1 MCVWER
7 SGGRG
12 DGRGWE
18 RREGEGKRGKGGEGG
33 RGTNKQT
40 NKQERM
46 LEDPELGGEGKKKSV
61 SQLKQSKCVLLLSG
75 RGLCG

>member
-1 MCVWER
+1 M
-7 SGGRG
+7 GG
-12 DGRGWE
+12 DGRGGRE
-18 RREGEGKRGKGGEGG
+18 RGREGREVWGGEG
-33 RGTNKQT
+33 QT

>member
-1 MCVWER
+1 M
-7 SGGRG
+7 
-12 DGRGWE
+12 
-18 RREGEGKRGKGGEGG
+18 GEEGG
-33 RGTNKQT
+33 RGEERGREERGGEGQTNKQT
-40 NKQERM
+40 REGM

>member
-1 MCVWER
+1 M
-7 SGGRG
+7 GG
-12 DGRGWE
+12 DGRGGRE
-18 RREGEGKRGKGGEGG
+18 RGREGREERGGEG
-33 RGTNKQT
+33 QT

>member
-1 MCVWER
+1 MCVGKEWGER
-7 SGGRG
+7 GG
-12 DGRGWE
+12 DGRGGRE
-18 RREGEGKRGKGGEGG
+18 RGREGKGGEGG